1 MQNNGLSAGG
11 TPDEQRGSDETE
23 NKPRVTA
30 VTGTNPN
37 TRGRLRSLRVL
48 WIRFGCCMRNSG
60 EILIVLVGICGLGSG
75 AFCHGSLGGS
85 VAVVK
90 SRVSALG
97 NLTLNYVIQVRNE
110 Q

>member
-30 VTGTNPN
+30 VLIRVRI
-37 TRGRLRSLRVL
+37 RGGRMRSLRVL

-60 EILIVLVGICGLGSG
+60 KILIVLVGICGLGSG

-85 VAVVK
+85 VAVVN

-97 NLTLNYVIQVRNE
+97 NWTLNYVVQVRNE